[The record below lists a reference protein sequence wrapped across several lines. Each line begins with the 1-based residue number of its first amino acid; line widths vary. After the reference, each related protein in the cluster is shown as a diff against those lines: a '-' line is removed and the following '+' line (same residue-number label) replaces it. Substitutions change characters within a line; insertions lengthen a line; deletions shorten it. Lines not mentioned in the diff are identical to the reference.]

1 MQVSSTF
8 CSRYL
13 YRSVYLYILIYRY
26 ISKGS
31 YMHIIRYKIHLKMCV
46 YIYSLNFNGCF
57 AFFTLTCVL
66 SRFSRVQL
74 FATPWT
80 VALQAPLSMAFSRQ
94 EYWSGLPCPPPR
106 DLPDPGMEPV
116 SCASCI
122 GRQVLYHWAPQEA
135 CVRDATIQTPEW
147 KRSLV
152 CSSLLVKM
160 SFLEQKILRLLLI
173 RDIIKVFI
181 LECVHNS

>member
-106 DLPDPGMEPV
+106 DLPDPGME
-116 SCASCI
+116 ASSP
-122 GRQVLYHWAPQEA
+122 LAPALQA
-135 CVRDATIQTPEW
+135 D
-147 KRSLV
+147 
-152 CSSLLVKM
+152 SLLLSHQGSPFVM
-160 SFLEQKILRLLLI
+160 LA
-173 RDIIKVFI
+173 FI
-181 LECVHNS
+181 YSTIFP